1 MKAWIGSQD
10 LMRDRSRWVLWD
22 REWRQAWRPAV
33 ALTAATTVCGDKRPG
48 GTEGCFDKRRKESS
62 VSGTVLGVPQV
73 FPLRIFYIRFR
84 ITPKSIRFQSCF
96 ITPGLE
102 GFPPPPS
109 IIKWTLQMMGEELSP
124 HIFLITVP
132 KHSWFD
138 VH

>member
-102 GFPPPPS
+102 AFPPPPLYHKMDTS
-109 IIKWTLQMMGEELSP
+109 NDGGGALAS
-124 HIFLITVP
+124 HILNNRAKAQLV
-132 KHSWFD
+132 
-138 VH
+138 